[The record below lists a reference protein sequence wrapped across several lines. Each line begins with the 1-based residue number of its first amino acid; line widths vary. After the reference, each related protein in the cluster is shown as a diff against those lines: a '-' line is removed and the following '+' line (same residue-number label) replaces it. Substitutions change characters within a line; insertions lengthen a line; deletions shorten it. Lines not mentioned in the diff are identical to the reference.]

1 MLVESSALILK
12 KWMPVIINLE
22 NVKFIEKGVKLS
34 KKIINIWS
42 GLSTFLILTKL
53 MKELSFIHK
62 NFNKLSRKIIKIT
75 KETNDSMNFV
85 WMSETPD
92 TEYPSNQN
100 HRLTPTPKLRKE
112 LCVWQLLLDDS
123 SPLYY
128 YWLFKVTRPC
138 LNLPINNFNY
148 SHSSTPSDLLWLSN
162 SKVKKILWG
171 RGF

>member
-1 MLVESSALILK
+1 
-12 KWMPVIINLE
+12 MPVIINLE

-34 KKIINIWS
+34 RKIINIWS

-128 YWLFKVTRPC
+128 Y
-138 LNLPINNFNY
+138 
-148 SHSSTPSDLLWLSN
+148 
-162 SKVKKILWG
+162 
-171 RGF
+171 